1 MFAFTHLSLAA
12 AVLAPVLSAQAAKII
27 VQVGPEGQQI
37 FSPSNITAN
46 VGDVVSFAF
55 LTKNHSVTQSSFAS
69 PCEPLAGGVD
79 SGFQSVAADA
89 TDIPEFSIA
98 INNASKPLFF
108 FSAQTVPTNECQRG
122 MVFSINQAPNS
133 AKSFA
138 AFQAAAVASATATGT
153 ASATPSA
160 AAKSSGSEILVQVG
174 ASNSDIFSPSNISAN
189 IGDIVTF
196 QFVSKNHSVTQTTFA
211 KPCSALLA
219 GGVDSGFQPV
229 PVNAAAFPTFS
240 FAVNN
245 ASTPLFFTSKQA
257 GYCNKGMVF
266 SINQDPN
273 SAKSFADFQAN
284 AEADVPLSKTGAA
297 AASATITSPASNILV
312 LVGANNSVG
321 FAESPQQMAND

>member
-12 AVLAPVLSAQAAKII
+12 AVLAPALSAQAAKIL

-79 SGFQSVAADA
+79 SGFQSVAANGSN
-89 TDIPEFSIA
+89 IPEFSIA
-98 INNASKPLFF
+98 INASKPLFF

-138 AFQAAAVASATATGT
+138 TFQAAAVASATATGA

-174 ASNSDIFSPSNISAN
+174 ANNSDIFSPSNISAN

-229 PVNAAAFPTFS
+229 LVNCGSVPDIQLHRQQRQHP
-240 FAVNN
+240 
-245 ASTPLFFTSKQA
+245 PLLHIQ
-257 GYCNKGMVF
+257 
-266 SINQDPN
+266 
-273 SAKSFADFQAN
+273 
-284 AEADVPLSKTGAA
+284 TGRARG
-297 AASATITSPASNILV
+297 V
-312 LVGANNSVG
+312 
-321 FAESPQQMAND
+321 Q